1 MSVRKKLENKTKF
14 QFDENDIPSLAP
26 RRPLEARK
34 SVQSRLFKKAEAT
47 ASSRPGPSS
56 SSEMSGSGSQQ
67 WDPFASSVTLSE
79 LKKSKNPSP
88 AKSYNH
94 RLQIKSPETKPLRG
108 LNSNSNGKSS
118 DVRGNLQRSDPVVS
132 NVVAKLKAQ
141 YKKDQNSVSYPPP
154 SAGDPGDVS
163 EAGVE
168 VGDCACARP
177 VRLVLCSLC
186 GHTEAGRLSV
196 KCDLHPRAVFLQ
208 DMVTCSACK
217 RGGVTFLKEFDL
229 PRGMEEALGGI
240 EEEVEQRTR

>member
-14 QFDENDIPSLAP
+14 QFDENDNPLKAP
-26 RRPLEARK
+26 RRPVEARK
-34 SVQSRLFKKAEAT
+34 SVQSRLFKKAETT
-47 ASSRPGPSS
+47 ASSRVGSS
-56 SSEMSGSGSQQ
+56 SSSAMSGSGIQQ
-67 WDPFASSVTLSE
+67 WDPFALQTC
-79 LKKSKNPSP
+79 KNPSP

-94 RLQIKSPETKPLRG
+94 RLQIKSPETKPLGG
-108 LNSNSNGKSS
+108 LNINSNGKSS
-118 DVRGNLQRSDPVVS
+118 DVRGNLQRNDPVVS

-186 GHTEAGRLSV
+186 GHTEAGRVSV
-196 KCDLHPRAVFLQ
+196 KCGLHPRAVFLQ

-229 PRGMEEALGGI
+229 PKGMEEALGGI

>member
-1 MSVRKKLENKTKF
+1 M
-14 QFDENDIPSLAP
+14 
-26 RRPLEARK
+26 
-34 SVQSRLFKKAEAT
+34 
-47 ASSRPGPSS
+47 
-56 SSEMSGSGSQQ
+56 
-67 WDPFASSVTLSE
+67 SE
-79 LKKSKNPSP
+79 LKASKTPSP

-94 RLQIKSPETKPLRG
+94 RLQIKSPETKPLGG
-108 LNSNSNGKSS
+108 LNINSNGKSS
-118 DVRGNLQRSDPVVS
+118 DVRGNLQRNDPVVS

-141 YKKDQNSVSYPPP
+141 YKNKDPP

-186 GHTEAGRLSV
+186 GHTEAGRVSV
-196 KCDLHPRAVFLQ
+196 KCGLHPRAVFLQ

-229 PRGMEEALGGI
+229 PRGMEEALGGV

>member
-14 QFDENDIPSLAP
+14 QFDENDIPSQAP

-34 SVQSRLFKKAEAT
+34 SVQSRLFKKAETT
-47 ASSRPGPSS
+47 ASARPGPSS
-56 SSEMSGSGSQQ
+56 SSAMSGSGIQQ
-67 WDPFASSVTLSE
+67 WDPFAGSVTLSE
-79 LKKSKNPSP
+79 LKISKNPSP

-94 RLQIKSPETKPLRG
+94 RLQIKSPETKPLGG
-108 LNSNSNGKSS
+108 LIINSNGKSS
-118 DVRGNLQRSDPVVS
+118 DVRGNLQRNDPVVS

-141 YKKDQNSVSYPPP
+141 YKKDQNSVTSPA

-168 VGDCACARP
+168 LGDCACARP

-186 GHTEAGRLSV
+186 GHTEAGRVSV
-196 KCDLHPRAVFLQ
+196 KCGLHPRAVFLQ

-217 RGGVTFLKEFDL
+217 RGGVTFLKEW
-229 PRGMEEALGGI
+229 GMEEVLGSV